1 MFPPSAIIFAM
12 PTRILTSDGTCT
24 LYRHTLK
31 RPDRDEPQIVD
42 VWLPPG
48 YEQSTEAYPVL
59 YMHDGQNLF
68 DPALA
73 TIGVDW
79 GVDEAVI
86 RLMEAGLGRGIL
98 VVGIWHS
105 SRRWQDYMPQGF
117 WPLAPPEARELLHR
131 HGGPPTADAYL
142 AFLVHHIKPLVD
154 NHYRTRGDR
163 ARTWLMGSS
172 MGGLS
177 SLYGVECYP
186 DVFGAAACLSTHW
199 PAGGNALVDYL
210 GSRLPPPGAH
220 RFYFDYGTE
229 TLDAAYE
236 PYQRRFDGHLRAA
249 GYRHGRD
256 WLTQRFA
263 GAEHSERA
271 WRQRLDIPL
280 RFLLAH
286 EPAQTSQA
294 G

>member
-1 MFPPSAIIFAM
+1 M
-12 PTRILTSDGTCT
+12 PTRVPTSDGTCT
-24 LYRHTLK
+24 LYRYTLN

-48 YEQSTEAYPVL
+48 YDESTQAYPVL

-79 GVDEAVI
+79 GLDEAVI
-86 RLMEAGLGRGIL
+86 RLMAAGVGRGLI
-98 VVGIWHS
+98 VVAIWHS
-105 SRRWQDYMPQGF
+105 SQRWQDYMPQGF
-117 WPLAPPEARELLHR
+117 WPFAPPAVRELFHAR
-131 HGGPPTADAYL
+131 GGPPTADGYL
-142 AFLVHHIKPLVD
+142 AMLVERIKPLVD
-154 NHYRTRGDR
+154 GRYRTDADRGH
-163 ARTWLMGSS
+163 TWLMGAS
-172 MGGLS
+172 MGGLI
-177 SLYGVECYP
+177 SLYGVERYP

-199 PAGGNALVDYL
+199 PAGGHALVDYL

-229 TLDAAYE
+229 TLDADYE
-236 PYQRRFDGHLRAA
+236 PYQRRMDGHLQAA
-249 GYRHGRD
+249 GYRHGHD
-256 WLTQRFA
+256 WLTRRFA

-280 RFLLAH
+280 RFLLAGEAP
-286 EPAQTSQA
+286 EP